1 MANPKRA
8 LLDIQNPL
16 PAVLIVG
23 ASTLD
28 GATLLL
34 ERIEVDFGGRAE
46 GHGSPEREAEGDL

>member
-1 MANPKRA
+1 MAHPKRA
-8 LLDIQNPL
+8 LLDVQNPL
-16 PAVLIVG
+16 PTVLIVG

-46 GHGSPEREAEGDL
+46 GHGSPERSGR